1 METVC
6 PASTTMNA
14 LIMSLPLIFLV
25 GSIVVLALAI
35 RYFVRLGNDVK
46 AIRQLLEDRKQEK

>member
-1 METVC
+1 
-6 PASTTMNA
+6 
-14 LIMSLPLIFLV
+14 MSLPLIFLA

-46 AIRQLLEDRKQEK
+46 AIRQLLEERKQEK